1 MVSKSVSRSTR
12 ATALERFHLNP
23 DTGVALLFA
32 PIAGDRQA
40 LHALL
45 SGLGLEVVVC
55 AAPQDFYDMLGRDAM
70 LAVVT
75 EEALVRCDAQALRS
89 ALERQPAWSDLP
101 MLALVGK
108 EAARVDNDRFHKLAG
123 IGNVTL
129 VERPTS
135 REVLLTSI
143 RSAIRAR
150 RLQYAVREHWRELE
164 LHASRLE
171 TMVQER
177 THELAREVTERSRIE
192 AELQEARQLE
202 SLGRLTGG
210 VAHDFNNLLQV
221 IAGGET
227 LIRLLLGKQ
236 IEPGIERALES
247 VHRAAERG
255 ASLTQRLLAYARRQR
270 LANVTLDLRAHL
282 FATADLLLRSLDRH
296 IDLRLSLAAD
306 LWQAEADPAQLDA
319 AILNIVGNA
328 GDAMPNGGRLTLA
341 ARNVALPAADLPE
354 AKQLSGEYVCL
365 TITDSG
371 EGMSEDVASRAFEPF
386 YTTKEV
392 GKGTGLGLSQV
403 YGFAM
408 QSRGLAFIHREPVGT
423 TIGMLLP
430 RSAAAQAAPV
440 MVPARARPDRLDGI
454 RLLYVEDDPAVAET
468 TVALLRGL
476 GAEVVLADSADAAIE
491 LDLAGFDLVLSDV
504 MMPGSMDGIGLARW
518 LSERYPTLPV
528 VLCSGYMLDP
538 QRLQSL
544 QVEFVRKPYRFAEL
558 IDVIRRVL
566 ESSPKPAHAQ

>member
-1 MVSKSVSRSTR
+1 LV
-12 ATALERFHLNP
+12 NP
-23 DTGVALLFA
+23 DTGLALLFA
-32 PIAGDRQA
+32 PIAGDSQA
-40 LHALL
+40 LQGLL
-45 SGLGLEVVVC
+45 SSLGLEVVAC
-55 AAPQDFYDMLGRDAM
+55 AAPQDFYDLLGQDLM

-75 EEALVRCDAQALRS
+75 EEALVRCDAQVLRA

-101 MLALVGK
+101 MLALVGNQ
-108 EAARVDNDRFHKLAG
+108 AARVDNGRFHNLAG
-123 IGNVTL
+123 IGNITL

-143 RSAIRAR
+143 RSAMRAR

-171 TMVQER
+171 TMVDER
-177 THELAREVTERSRIE
+177 TEALAREVTERSRIE
-192 AELQEARQLE
+192 AELEAARYLE

-221 IAGGET
+221 IAGGQT

-236 IEPGIERALES
+236 IDPRIERALES
-247 VHRAAERG
+247 VQRAADHG
-255 ASLTQRLLAYARRQR
+255 ASLTQRLLAYARRQP

-282 FATADLLLRSLDRH
+282 FATADLLLRSLDRQ
-296 IDLRLSLAAD
+296 IDLRMKLAAD
-306 LWQAEADPAQLDA
+306 LWQVEADPAQLDA

-328 GDAMPNGGRLTLA
+328 GDAMPHGGRLVLA
-341 ARNVALPAADLPE
+341 ARNVVLPADDLSE
-354 AKQLSGEYVCL
+354 AKQLSGEYACV

-371 EGMSEDVASRAFEPF
+371 EGMSEDIASRAFEPF
-386 YTTKEV
+386 YTTKGV

-408 QSRGLAFIHREPVGT
+408 QSQGLAFIRREPVGT
-423 TIGMLLP
+423 TVGILLP
-430 RSAAAQAAPV
+430 RSAAVQA
-440 MVPARARPDRLDGI
+440 VPAVLPVSSGPERLEGI

-468 TVALLRGL
+468 TVELLRGL
-476 GAEVVLADSADAAIE
+476 GAEVMLADSADAAIR

-518 LSERYPTLPV
+518 LSEHYPTLPV

-538 QRLQSL
+538 HRLQSL
-544 QVEFVRKPYRFAEL
+544 HVDFVRKPYRFTEL

-566 ESSPKPAHAQ
+566 DSAPKPANAR

>member
-1 MVSKSVSRSTR
+1 MV
-12 ATALERFHLNP
+12 NP
-23 DTGVALLFA
+23 DTGLALLFA
-32 PIAGDRQA
+32 PIAGDSQA
-40 LHALL
+40 LQGLL
-45 SGLGLEVVVC
+45 SSLGLEVVAC
-55 AAPQDFYDMLGRDAM
+55 AAPQDFYDLLGQDLM

-75 EEALVRCDAQALRS
+75 EEALVRCDAQVLRA

-101 MLALVGK
+101 MLALVGNQ
-108 EAARVDNDRFHKLAG
+108 AARVDNGRFHNLAG
-123 IGNVTL
+123 IGNITL

-143 RSAIRAR
+143 RSAMRAR

-171 TMVQER
+171 TMVDER
-177 THELAREVTERSRIE
+177 TEALAREVTERSRIE
-192 AELQEARQLE
+192 AELEAARYLE

-221 IAGGET
+221 IAGGQT

-236 IEPGIERALES
+236 IDPRIERALES
-247 VHRAAERG
+247 VQRAADHG
-255 ASLTQRLLAYARRQR
+255 ASLTQRLLAYARRQP

-282 FATADLLLRSLDRH
+282 FATADLLLRSLDRQ
-296 IDLRLSLAAD
+296 IDLRMKLAAD
-306 LWQAEADPAQLDA
+306 LWQVEADPAQLDA

-328 GDAMPNGGRLTLA
+328 GDAMPHGGRLVLA
-341 ARNVALPAADLPE
+341 ARNVVLPADDLSE
-354 AKQLSGEYVCL
+354 AKQLSGEYACV

-371 EGMSEDVASRAFEPF
+371 EGMSEDIASRAFEPF
-386 YTTKEV
+386 YTTKGV

-408 QSRGLAFIHREPVGT
+408 QSQGLAFIRREPVGT
-423 TIGMLLP
+423 TVGILLP
-430 RSAAAQAAPV
+430 RSAAVQA
-440 MVPARARPDRLDGI
+440 VPAVLPVSSGPERLEGI

-468 TVALLRGL
+468 TVELLRGL
-476 GAEVVLADSADAAIE
+476 GAEVMLADSADAAIR

-518 LSERYPTLPV
+518 LSEHYPTLPV

-538 QRLQSL
+538 HRLQSL
-544 QVEFVRKPYRFAEL
+544 HVDFVRKPYRFTEL

-566 ESSPKPAHAQ
+566 DSAPKPANAR

>member
-1 MVSKSVSRSTR
+1 M
-12 ATALERFHLNP
+12 NP
-23 DTGVALLFA
+23 DTGIALLFA
-32 PIAGDRQA
+32 PIAGDSQTLQA
-40 LHALL
+40 LLAGQ
-45 SGLGLEVVVC
+45 GLGVAVC
-55 AAPQDFYDMLGRDAM
+55 ASPQAFYDQLGQDAM

-75 EEALVRCDAQALRS
+75 EEALVRCNAQAMRA
-89 ALERQPAWSDLP
+89 ALARQPAWSDLP
-101 MLALVGK
+101 ILGLVGGD
-108 EAARVDNDRFHKLAG
+108 AARVDNDRFHNLAA

-150 RLQYAVREHWRELE
+150 RLQYAVRGHWRELE

-171 TMVQER
+171 TMVDER
-177 THELAREVTERSRIE
+177 THALAREVTERSRVE
-192 AELQEARQLE
+192 AELEAARRLE

-236 IEPGIERALES
+236 MDPRIERALES
-247 VHRAAERG
+247 VHRAAEHG
-255 ASLTQRLLAYARRQR
+255 ASLTQRLLAYARRQP

-282 FATADLLLRSLDRH
+282 FSTADLLLRSLDRR
-296 IDLRLSLAAD
+296 IDLRSSLAAD
-306 LWQAEADPAQLDA
+306 LWQVEADPAQLDA
-319 AILNIVGNA
+319 AILNVVGNA
-328 GDAMPNGGRLTLA
+328 GDAMPHGGRLTMA
-341 ARNVALPAADLPE
+341 ARNVAMPAADLPE
-354 AKQLSGEYVCL
+354 ARQLSGDYACL

-371 EGMSEDVASRAFEPF
+371 EGMSDDVAIRAFEPF
-386 YTTKEV
+386 YTTKAV

-408 QSRGLAFIHREPVGT
+408 QSRGLAFIRREPIGT
-423 TIGMLLP
+423 TIGILLP
-430 RSAAAQAAPV
+430 RSAAAQATAA
-440 MVPARARPDRLDGI
+440 VPQVRARPDRLEGMH
-454 RLLYVEDDPAVAET
+454 LLYVEDDPGVAEM
-468 TVALLRGL
+468 TVELLRGL
-476 GAEVVLADSADAAIE
+476 GAEVVLAENADAAIA

-504 MMPGSMDGIGLARW
+504 MMPGSMDGFGLACW
-518 LSERYPTLPV
+518 LSQHHPALPI

-558 IDVIRRVL
+558 IEVIRRVL
-566 ESSPKPAHAQ
+566 DNASSR